1 MHWAQHFKANLSSMH
16 ASAVDSERPPRA
28 QATSTPASLRNNS
41 GQVNKGGLLDSST
54 AASRLN
60 VLTTGLRKGKR
71 RGCSIREPKLR
82 NTCTFT
88 AITAVKFF
96 SRVWRGTSVRYEYL
110 TMSGHEN
117 LSSSFP
123 MNSES
128 ECFFFFPLPDGLNW
142 WMLTLIKNSDGS
154 WPLWF
159 YLCFGIVSTWMGGQ
173 RCCECRMIIRTRLWC
188 H

>member
-1 MHWAQHFKANLSSMH
+1 MHWARHFKANLSSTH

-82 NTCTFT
+82 NTRTFT
-88 AITAVKFF
+88 AITAVEFF
-96 SRVWRGTSVRYEYL
+96 SRVWRGTSVGYEYL

-117 LSSSFP
+117 LSSSFL

-128 ECFFFFPLPDGLNW
+128 ECFFFFSPYLMDWTGECWCWPRIQMARGLCDFTFVLALFQLEW
-142 WMLTLIKNSDGS
+142 VGRDV
-154 WPLWF
+154 
-159 YLCFGIVSTWMGGQ
+159 VSVGW
-173 RCCECRMIIRTRLWC
+173 
-188 H
+188 